1 MVRGTSLSRRITLKM
16 SNDKIIG
23 HLTVSLKWNDEK
35 MNEIVDRITS
45 HVYNTWSDYSCDY
58 NTKEDYLLD
67 LLSDVE
73 GCVEVIS
80 EF

>member
-1 MVRGTSLSRRITLKM
+1 M
-16 SNDKIIG
+16 SDNKIIG
-23 HLTVSLKWNDEK
+23 HLKVSLKWNDDK

-58 NTKEDYLLD
+58 NTIEDYLLD
-67 LLSDVE
+67 LLGDVDWVKE
-73 GCVEVIS
+73 GCVEVVS